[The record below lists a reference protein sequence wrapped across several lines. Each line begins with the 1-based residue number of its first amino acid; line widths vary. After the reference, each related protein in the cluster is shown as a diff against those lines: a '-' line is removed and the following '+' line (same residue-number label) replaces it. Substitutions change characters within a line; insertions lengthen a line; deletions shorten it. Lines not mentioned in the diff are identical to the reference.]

1 MTTALLIATS
11 VIVLAGS
18 SVTTLPGGTLM
29 IPEGCSAPARIE
41 YSHDVFSG
49 AVDCTKARL
58 RVVIW
63 GDPLYVDDPCNAG
76 PLGAPTRSP
85 LVKIPL
91 SGTDSIIVCTDQ
103 SVDKVTKS
111 PRNTLII
118 DLGKGL
124 HLRAEIR
131 TAQQAYLMLQL
142 AMSYR
147 SSSQLE
153 RK

>member
-1 MTTALLIATS
+1 
-11 VIVLAGS
+11 
-18 SVTTLPGGTLM
+18 
-29 IPEGCSAPARIE
+29 
-41 YSHDVFSG
+41 
-49 AVDCTKARL
+49 VDCTKARL

-63 GDPLYVDDPCNAG
+63 GDPLYVDDPCHAG
-76 PLGAPTRSP
+76 PDPLGVPSSSP
-85 LVKIPL
+85 FFKIPL
-91 SGTDSIIVCTDQ
+91 SGTDSIIVCTDH

-111 PRNTLII
+111 PRNTLIM

-147 SSSQLE
+147 SSSQAE